1 MHWWDRTK
9 NLWHRT
15 DDPEKAPQTLNYH
28 QNCPCSSGVIFS
40 PVRSQWFAN
49 GIRHANKNPFKL
61 WRGDFF
67 EGHELDSFQSMHGCG
82 PPDISKPRWATTPIW
97 TFFSFR
103 NGSLHV
109 TQQTD
114 SSFVRLHDLVLS
126 HSEWHSGDARRWVVF
141 KELHYIF
148 AWLRPH
154 CTCLGALLSGGHA
167 YHAYLPNVGK
177 CYHRSAQGI
186 VRITET
192 SSFPCFSLS
201 PKSESLSA
209 PKKLCKCNTND
220 EISKVFVGSTCP
232 LVHDRLKKLFHLS
245 MWQQGGCWTSVL
257 LWSPNPYGS
266 IMTSLEWSK
275 PWLWSKRNQ
284 THKIQVANLVRWVIL
299 EGDRNPRCL
308 QRGHSKLIP
317 KWIAKT
323 PEPNMNLVHPQT
335 N

>member
-1 MHWWDRTK
+1 MPEGELCSKNFTTFLHDFALTAHASGPCSLAVMHIM
-9 NLWHRT
+9 HIF
-15 DDPEKAPQTLNYH
+15 QTLGNATIDQH
-28 QNCPCSSGVIFS
+28 RASWESRRLQAFHVSVW
-40 PVRSQWFAN
+40 VRSLKAFLPRKNYAN
-49 GIRHANKNPFKL
+49 
-61 WRGDFF
+61 
-67 EGHELDSFQSMHGCG
+67 
-82 PPDISKPRWATTPIW
+82 
-97 TFFSFR
+97 
-103 NGSLHV
+103 V
-109 TQQTD
+109 TQMMKFQ
-114 SSFVRLHDLVLS
+114 
-126 HSEWHSGDARRWVVF
+126 
-141 KELHYIF
+141 
-148 AWLRPH
+148 
-154 CTCLGALLSGGHA
+154 
-167 YHAYLPNVGK
+167 
-177 CYHRSAQGI
+177 RS
-186 VRITET
+186 
-192 SSFPCFSLS
+192 C
-201 PKSESLSA
+201 
-209 PKKLCKCNTND
+209 
-220 EISKVFVGSTCP
+220 STCP